1 MQEVANSVRHEIC
14 QGVHVLVHCI
24 VMKKKRIRLGKTG
37 EKAVGEASPPIGQ
50 GFKYVRLVGHLL
62 ERLHGAA
69 TERDRAGNRQLFYD
83 HYATLL
89 LLYFFTPTVTSLR
102 GLQQLTTLVYIQRRW
117 GVQRTALGSLSE
129 AATVFEAAL
138 LQDVISEL
146 ALRAWT
152 RAPQGNPAL
161 LQGDAAVLRD
171 LVAIDGSLLPALPRM
186 VWAVWQDAQ
195 HRAAK
200 MHVAFAALRQVPVGV
215 TVTAGNDAE
224 RAEARRLVQPGGF
237 YVFDRGYVDYALF
250 AEWHALPC
258 SFVVRV
264 QEGAAYG
271 VAQER
276 PLTAAARA
284 AAVTRDVVLRRLG
297 TAHHRPC
304 QAQPLRVVRVATDKV
319 HPDGTPVELVLVT
332 NRLDLEADLIA
343 LAYRYRWTV
352 ELFFRWLKC
361 ILGCRHLLSQ
371 SENGVRLQI
380 YMALIASLLISLW
393 VGRAPS
399 KRTYEMLCH
408 YLSGWA
414 SIREVID
421 HVDRLHLTAPPGK
434 K

>member
-1 MQEVANSVRHEIC
+1 MN
-14 QGVHVLVHCI
+14 
-24 VMKKKRIRLGKTG
+24 KRQVRLGKVE
-37 EKAVGEASPPIGQ
+37 EKTAGEAPMPVVQ
-50 GFKYVRLVGHLL
+50 GFKYVRLVSHLL
-62 ERLHGAA
+62 QRLHGAA

-102 GLQQLTTLVYIQRRW
+102 GLQQLTTLTYLQRRW

-152 RAPQGNPAL
+152 RAPKGKPAL
-161 LQGDAAVLRD
+161 LQGESALLRD

-215 TVTAGNDAE
+215 TVTAGNGAE
-224 RAEARRLVQPGGF
+224 RTEARQLVQPGGF
-237 YVFDRGYVDYALF
+237 YVFDRGYVDYDLF
-250 AEWHALPC
+250 AALHTLPC

-264 QEGAAYG
+264 QERAAYA
-271 VAQER
+271 VEQER
-276 PLTAAARA
+276 ALSAAARA
-284 AAVTRDVVLRRLG
+284 AGVRSDGVLGRLG

-304 QAQPLRVVRVATDKV
+304 LAQPLRVVRVATDKA
-319 HPDGTPVELVLVT
+319 HPDGTPVEMVLVT

-343 LAYRYRWTV
+343 LAYRYRWTI

-371 SENGVRLQI
+371 SPNGVQVQV

-393 VGRAPS
+393 VGRTPT
-399 KRTYEMLCH
+399 KRTYERLCY

-414 SIREVID
+414 SPAEVIT
-421 HVDRLHLTAPPGK
+421 HIDRLHLAAPPGK

>member
-1 MQEVANSVRHEIC
+1 
-14 QGVHVLVHCI
+14 
-24 VMKKKRIRLGKTG
+24 MKKKQSRLGKAG
-37 EKAVGEASPPIGQ
+37 EQTAGEAPAPVVQ
-50 GFKYVRLVGHLL
+50 GFKYVRLVGQLL

-102 GLQQLTTLVYIQRRW
+102 GLQHLTTLAYIQRRW

-152 RAPQGNPAL
+152 RAPKGNPAL
-161 LQGDAAVLRD
+161 LRGDAAVLRD

-186 VWAVWQDAQ
+186 VWAVWQDGQ

-215 TVTAGNDAE
+215 TVTAGTGAE
-224 RAEARRLVQPGGF
+224 RAQARQLVQPGGF
-237 YVFDRGYVDYALF
+237 YVFDRGYVDYELF
-250 AEWHALPC
+250 ADLHALPC
-258 SFVVRV
+258 SFVARV
-264 QEGAAYG
+264 KEGAAYD
-271 VAQER
+271 VEQAR
-276 PLTAAARA
+276 PLSAAAQA
-284 AAVTRDVVLRRLG
+284 AGVTSDVVLRRLG

-304 QAQPLRVVRVATDKV
+304 QAQPLRVVRVATDKT
-319 HPDGTPVELVLVT
+319 HPDGTPVEMVLVT
-332 NRLDLEADLIA
+332 NRLDLDADLIA

-371 SENGVRLQI
+371 SENGVRIQV
-380 YMALIASLLISLW
+380 YMALIASLLVSLW
-393 VGRAPS
+393 VGRAPT

-414 SIREVID
+414 TTAEVLTHI
-421 HVDRLHLTAPPGK
+421 DRLQLKAPPSK
-434 K
+434 E